1 MIHQVGS
8 LERQFCLPSVPVFS
22 LLFSFLSL
30 VKAFHDLNIFPLV
43 DIYSSRRK
51 RGEHLRLRLLL
62 SLLPGFLASSI
73 FRVVS
78 LAFACIYLDI
88 YLAFVALPMLLLNL
102 VLYGILQRGR
112 SHESAL
118 ASPISSPEE
127 EEAGDV
133 VTYGWKEQVTGHPHQ
148 IDRLDSCLSSTSSTP
163 GFISEDTSTII
174 LNSITGLFLPSCH
187 THPPSLERETP
198 GFRERRRQ
206 RLPLHL
212 GWQRKVLFTQVFM
225 ADFFLMLLIVGI
237 VILVQLPGHQY
248 GPSVLSQVLQ
258 LSILVNFLELL
269 KFQRWFLLDAAL
281 LLFLGCISL
290 LLAWL
295 HMHWESGEEGGLRTR
310 IARSCLAFVLAL
322 LPLLLGLAL
331 FLSLPRTDPYLV
343 LVDAHG
349 PGQDRVEVALV
360 GAQALHTPSDL
371 TAMAARSLQARLFFK
386 LDKKIQV
393 GARL

>member
-8 LERQFCLPSVPVFS
+8 LKRQFCLPSVPVFS

-62 SLLPGFLASSI
+62 SLLPGFLASSM
-73 FRVVS
+73 FRIVS

-127 EEAGDV
+127 EEARDV

-198 GFRERRRQ
+198 GFRERRRH

-212 GWQRKVLFTQVFM
+212 GWQRKVLFTQVIM
-225 ADFFLMLLIVGI
+225 ADLFLMLLIVTI

-258 LSILVNFLELL
+258 LSISVNFL
-269 KFQRWFLLDAAL
+269 AAQ
-281 LLFLGCISL
+281 IS
-290 LLAWL
+290 
-295 HMHWESGEEGGLRTR
+295 
-310 IARSCLAFVLAL
+310 
-322 LPLLLGLAL
+322 
-331 FLSLPRTDPYLV
+331 
-343 LVDAHG
+343 
-349 PGQDRVEVALV
+349 
-360 GAQALHTPSDL
+360 
-371 TAMAARSLQARLFFK
+371 AMVSS
-386 LDKKIQV
+386 
-393 GARL
+393 

>member
-1 MIHQVGS
+1 MIDQVGS

-43 DIYSSRRK
+43 DIYSSQRK
-51 RGEHLRLRLLL
+51 RGEHFRLRLLL

-73 FRVVS
+73 FRIVS

-88 YLAFVALPMLLLNL
+88 YLAFVALPLLLLNL

-127 EEAGDV
+127 EEARDL

-225 ADFFLMLLIVGI
+225 ADFFLMLLIVTI

-258 LSILVNFLELL
+258 CSI
-269 KFQRWFLLDAAL
+269 
-281 LLFLGCISL
+281 
-290 LLAWL
+290 
-295 HMHWESGEEGGLRTR
+295 
-310 IARSCLAFVLAL
+310 
-322 LPLLLGLAL
+322 
-331 FLSLPRTDPYLV
+331 
-343 LVDAHG
+343 
-349 PGQDRVEVALV
+349 
-360 GAQALHTPSDL
+360 
-371 TAMAARSLQARLFFK
+371 
-386 LDKKIQV
+386 
-393 GARL
+393 

>member
-73 FRVVS
+73 FRIVS

-127 EEAGDV
+127 EEARDV

-225 ADFFLMLLIVGI
+225 ADFFLMILIVTI

-258 LSILVNFLELL
+258 CSI
-269 KFQRWFLLDAAL
+269 
-281 LLFLGCISL
+281 
-290 LLAWL
+290 
-295 HMHWESGEEGGLRTR
+295 
-310 IARSCLAFVLAL
+310 
-322 LPLLLGLAL
+322 
-331 FLSLPRTDPYLV
+331 
-343 LVDAHG
+343 
-349 PGQDRVEVALV
+349 
-360 GAQALHTPSDL
+360 
-371 TAMAARSLQARLFFK
+371 
-386 LDKKIQV
+386 
-393 GARL
+393 